1 MEPRKIEA
9 LVGTKILS
17 TRSPI
22 PLMIECLSMEQ
33 EDNMKERIFTI
44 IHDTTYARFIGSEES
59 SDESSEH
66 LNSETYIA
74 EKLDLCEVVLQKAIQ
89 NLADTV
95 HDIPQ
100 VDIHVK
106 DISEITRR
114 LEDANAFVRAAA
126 ESMNYLLAAKLGVGD
141 GISRKRDQT
150 E

>member
-1 MEPRKIEA
+1 
-9 LVGTKILS
+9 
-17 TRSPI
+17 
-22 PLMIECLSMEQ
+22 
-33 EDNMKERIFTI
+33 MKERIFTI
-44 IHDTTYARFIGSEES
+44 IHNTTYARFKSIKDS
-59 SDESSEH
+59 SGEPTAH
-66 LNSETYIA
+66 LNSETYMV
-74 EKLDLCEVVLQKAIQ
+74 EELDLSEVVLQKAIQ

-126 ESMNYLLAAKLGVGD
+126 ESMNYLLAARLGVDD
-141 GISRKRDQT
+141 GINRKRDQA

>member
-1 MEPRKIEA
+1 MF
-9 LVGTKILS
+9 GTKILS
-17 TRSPI
+17 TRSP
-22 PLMIECLSMEQ
+22 LSPMVEGLSTGQ

-44 IHDTTYARFIGSEES
+44 IHDTTYARFIGIEES
-59 SDESSEH
+59 SGEPSAD
-66 LNSETYIA
+66 LNSEIYIV
-74 EKLDLCEVVLQKAIQ
+74 EKLDHCEVVLQKAIQ

-106 DISEITRR
+106 DISEITRK

-126 ESMNYLLAAKLGVGD
+126 ESVNYLLAARLGVGD
-141 GISRKRDQT
+141 GINKKKDQT

>member
-1 MEPRKIEA
+1 
-9 LVGTKILS
+9 
-17 TRSPI
+17 
-22 PLMIECLSMEQ
+22 
-33 EDNMKERIFTI
+33 MKERIFTI
-44 IHDTTYARFIGSEES
+44 IHDTTYARFIGIEES
-59 SDESSEH
+59 SGEPSAD
-66 LNSETYIA
+66 LNSETYLA
-74 EKLDLCEVVLQKAIQ
+74 EELDLCEVVLQKAIQ

-126 ESMNYLLAAKLGVGD
+126 ESVNYLLAARLGVSD
-141 GISRKRDQT
+141 GINKEKDQT